1 MQSTEESDQSP
12 ETQGNTRRIGNTC
25 VSINLTF
32 VKSRLGI
39 FEAAIIILSFI
50 CLICTWA
57 GSNLACDYTYGSSY
71 GFFEFV
77 AGSVFLTDV
86 INYLIFALT
95 IDEKWCMKFVP
106 WLVWHFFIGAIF
118 TFFLLIASIVMVSHM
133 CGQGGYAA
141 AAVFGFITTI
151 VSGVETYFLLQ
162 SLRQDHAPTDN
173 KVLNMLGV
181 PKGSTQC
188 PQNSDYDRDIL
199 PESKY

>member
-77 AGSVFLTDV
+77 AGSVFLTDF

-151 VSGVETYFLLQ
+151 VSGVETYFLLAV
-162 SLRQDHAPTDN
+162 SPSGPRPH
-173 KVLNMLGV
+173 
-181 PKGSTQC
+181 
-188 PQNSDYDRDIL
+188 R
-199 PESKY
+199 

>member
-39 FEAAIIILSFI
+39 FEAAIIVRILSW
-50 CLICTWA
+50 LW
-57 GSNLACDYTYGSSY
+57 Y
-71 GFFEFV
+71 FEIQDSV
-77 AGSVFLTDV
+77 QHSKTGSVFLTDF

-151 VSGVETYFLLQ
+151 VSGVETYFLLAV
-162 SLRQDHAPTDN
+162 SPSGPRPH
-173 KVLNMLGV
+173 
-181 PKGSTQC
+181 
-188 PQNSDYDRDIL
+188 R
-199 PESKY
+199 